1 VLSSGPADARVRRA
15 SSIRAMTGH
24 HHPRSRGGFIE
35 HTIDGLHAA
44 MGRALYAD
52 RSAGGRGFLQQ
63 LDPRVKVAG
72 LGALILAS
80 AMAGKLWVIAA
91 VLVAA
96 IILAALSYL
105 SVWMIATRVWFA
117 TATFS
122 AAFAAPAIFLT
133 PGKIIYTIP
142 GVLWPVTSQGL
153 TTAGFLILR
162 SETAATLALV
172 LVFTTPWMHIL
183 KALRLFRVP
192 VVFVVILGMT
202 CRYILLLLENA
213 HELFE
218 SRKSRTVG
226 PMSRGE
232 QRRIAIAST
241 GALLS
246 RTFQLSG
253 EVYLAMQSRGFR
265 GEVYIFDDF
274 RMKTLDWLAA
284 AGFTGLTAGF
294 VWVGR

>member
-1 VLSSGPADARVRRA
+1 
-15 SSIRAMTGH
+15 MTGH
-24 HHPRSRGGFIE
+24 HHRRGRGGFIE

-44 MGRALYAD
+44 MDRALYAD
-52 RSAGGRGFLQQ
+52 RSASGRGALQQ

-72 LGALILAS
+72 LAALILAS
-80 AMAGKLWVIAA
+80 AMAAKLWVVAA
-91 VLVAA
+91 VLLAA
-96 IILAALSYL
+96 IILAALSFL
-105 SVWMIATRVWFA
+105 SIWMIATRVWFA

-122 AAFAAPAIFLT
+122 GAFAVPALFLT
-133 PGKIIYTIP
+133 PGTVVYTLP
-142 GVLWPVTSQGL
+142 GLLWTITSQGL

-202 CRYILLLLENA
+202 CRYILLMLENA
-213 HELFE
+213 HEMFE

-226 PMSRGE
+226 PMTRGE

-246 RTFQLSG
+246 RTFQLSN
-253 EVYLAMQSRGFR
+253 EVYLAMQARGFR
-265 GEVYIFDDF
+265 GEVYILDDF
-274 RMKTLDWLAA
+274 RMQTRDWLAA
-284 AGFTGLTAGF
+284 IGFTGLTAGL

>member
-1 VLSSGPADARVRRA
+1 
-15 SSIRAMTGH
+15 M
-24 HHPRSRGGFIE
+24 E
-35 HTIDGLHAA
+35 
-44 MGRALYAD
+44 RALYAD
-52 RSAGGRGFLQQ
+52 RSASGRGALQQ

-80 AMAGKLWVIAA
+80 AMAAKLWVVAA
-91 VLVAA
+91 ALLAA
-96 IILAALSYL
+96 IILA
-105 SVWMIATRVWFA
+105 SVSFISIWTIATRVWFA
-117 TATFS
+117 TLTFS
-122 AAFAAPAIFLT
+122 AAFAVPALFLT
-133 PGKIIYTIP
+133 PGTALYTIP
-142 GVLWPVTSQGL
+142 GVLWTITRQGL
-153 TTAGFLILR
+153 TTAGFLVLR

-213 HELFE
+213 HEMFE

-226 PMSRGE
+226 PTTRGQ

-253 EVYLAMQSRGFR
+253 EVYLAMQARGFR
-265 GEVYIFDDF
+265 GEVYILDDF
-274 RMKTLDWLAA
+274 QMQTLDWLAA
-284 AGFTGLTAGF
+284 AGFTGLTAGL

>member
-1 VLSSGPADARVRRA
+1 
-15 SSIRAMTGH
+15 MTGH
-24 HHPRSRGGFIE
+24 HHARGRRGFIE
-35 HTIDGLHAA
+35 HTIDGLHSA
-44 MGRALYAD
+44 MDRAMYAD
-52 RSAGGRGFLQQ
+52 RSASGRGALQQ

-72 LGALILAS
+72 LAALILAS
-80 AMAGKLWVIAA
+80 AMAAKLWVVAA
-91 VLVAA
+91 VLLAA
-96 IILAALSYL
+96 LILAAISYL
-105 SVWMIATRVWFA
+105 SIWMIATRVWFA
-117 TATFS
+117 TLTFT
-122 AAFAAPAIFLT
+122 AAFAVPALFLT
-133 PGKIIYTIP
+133 PGTIVYMIP
-142 GVLWPVTSQGL
+142 GLLWTITSQGL
-153 TTAGFLILR
+153 TAAGFLILR

-213 HELFE
+213 HEMFE

-226 PMSRGE
+226 PMTRGE

-246 RTFQLSG
+246 RTFHLSN

-265 GEVYIFDDF
+265 GEVYILDDF
-274 RMKTLDWLAA
+274 RMQTMDWAA
-284 AGFTGLTAGF
+284 ATGFASLTAAL
-294 VWVGR
+294 VWMGR

>member
-1 VLSSGPADARVRRA
+1 
-15 SSIRAMTGH
+15 MTGH
-24 HHPRSRGGFIE
+24 HHRRGRGGFIV
-35 HTIDGLHAA
+35 HTIGGLHAA
-44 MGRALYAD
+44 MDRALYAD
-52 RSAGGRGFLQQ
+52 RSASGRGLLQQ

-72 LGALILAS
+72 LAALILAS
-80 AMAGKLWVIAA
+80 TMAAKLWVIAA
-91 VLVAA
+91 VLLTAV
-96 IILAALSYL
+96 ILAALSFL
-105 SVWMIATRVWFA
+105 SLWMIATRVWFA
-117 TATFS
+117 TAAFS
-122 AAFAAPAIFLT
+122 AAFAVPALFLT
-133 PGKIIYTIP
+133 PGTVIYRVPGLLWTIT
-142 GVLWPVTSQGL
+142 LQGL
-153 TTAGFLILR
+153 TTAGFLLLR

-192 VVFVVILGMT
+192 VVLVVILGMT

-213 HELFE
+213 HEMFE

-226 PMSRGE
+226 PMTRSE

-246 RTFQLSG
+246 RTVQLSG

-265 GEVYIFDDF
+265 GEVYLLDDF
-274 RMKTLDWLAA
+274 RMQRLDWLAA
-284 AGFTGLTAGF
+284 AGFCGLTAGL

>member
-1 VLSSGPADARVRRA
+1 
-15 SSIRAMTGH
+15 MTGH
-24 HHPRSRGGFIE
+24 YHPRSRGGFIE

-44 MGRALYAD
+44 MDRAMYAD
-52 RSAGGRGFLQQ
+52 RSASGRGALQQ

-72 LGALILAS
+72 LAALILAS
-80 AMAGKLWVIAA
+80 AMAAKLWVIAA
-91 VLVAA
+91 VLLAA
-96 IILAALSYL
+96 LILAAFSYL
-105 SVWMIATRVWFA
+105 SIWMIATRVWFA

-122 AAFAAPAIFLT
+122 AAFAVPALFLT
-133 PGKIIYTIP
+133 PGAVVYTLP
-142 GVLWPVTSQGL
+142 GLLWTITSQGL
-153 TTAGFLILR
+153 TTAGFLVLR

-213 HELFE
+213 HEMFE

-226 PMSRGE
+226 PITRGE

-265 GEVYIFDDF
+265 GEVYILDDF
-274 RMKTLDWLAA
+274 RMQTRDWLAA
-284 AGFTGLTAGF
+284 IGFCALTAGL